1 MRLSVRTQDERTWHV
16 DVAPTALVRDIKTK
30 IQAQDGQ
37 VLADRFRLLFQG
49 RFLADDET
57 AHTAGLGEGHTL
69 LLVPKPAN
77 VEGGRGHRRV
87 SSTGGPHGA
96 PRVPPEVLRFLQ
108 AQQQIFAL
116 LQSQRGRGDASG
128 SSDRSQFASGDEE
141 LGRVGLEGG
150 FELESAT
157 VEVRDGDQGDLVL
170 GFAFGFLLGPM
181 AGLCLIESSLS
192 RRLRTGMLVGIVCEV
207 IFCLSK
213 MAASVPKGY

>member
-16 DVAPTALVRDIKTK
+16 DVAPTALVRDIKAE

-37 VLADRFRLLFQG
+37 LAVDRFRLLFRG
-49 RFLADDET
+49 RFLADDER
-57 AHTAGLGEGHTL
+57 AGTAGIGEGHTL
-69 LLVPKPAN
+69 LLVPKPVN
-77 VEGGRGHRRV
+77 VEGSRGHRRV

-108 AQQQIFAL
+108 AQQQIFAM
-116 LQSQRGRGDASG
+116 LQSQRGAGNAG
-128 SSDRSQFASGDEE
+128 VIGDRSQASSEDEE

-157 VEVRDGDQGDLVL
+157 VEVRDGDQGDLIL

-192 RRLRTGMLVGIVCEV
+192 RRLRTGMLVGIICEV

-213 MAASVPKGY
+213 MAASMPRGY